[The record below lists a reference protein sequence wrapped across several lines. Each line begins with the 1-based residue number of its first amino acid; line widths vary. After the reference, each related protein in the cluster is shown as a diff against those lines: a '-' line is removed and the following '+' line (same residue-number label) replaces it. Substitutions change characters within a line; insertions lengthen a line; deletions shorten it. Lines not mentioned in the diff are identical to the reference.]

1 MNSTLPGEVFKEMT
15 DIFDELLDSLSTLH
29 ALSTI
34 HLPVASEKELF
45 RQVME
50 ILVENYGFDKCSVF
64 AVEKSALCKVGALT
78 WQEWESG
85 QVFPQESQASP
96 EDKLFLQTMMGMA
109 VQTGESQVCS
119 DCQQDNIF
127 SSMVQGKKPTSL
139 GSVVS
144 SPIIFGQKAIGAVNV
159 SYPLPDQLNE
169 WQKRLIP
176 VFCRFLGQIITS
188 NRLLNDLE
196 KEVNSRTS
204 QLDSLLDETRRMEQ
218 HYQELAMIDDLTGI
232 YNRRFF
238 FLEAKRTL
246 GRAVRHFHPFSLLIV
261 DLDRFKHVN
270 DTYGHAIGDAVL
282 QDVASAMRKILRE
295 TDILARTGGE
305 EFAIALPETDA
316 PGTRELAERV
326 LKAVNSLSWSAGGDM
341 FQVTASIGCAHISV
355 KNISNWQGTV
365 DSSLKASQTNPS
377 KTNLSH
383 LLDRLYSEADTAMYI
398 AKRKGGSQIAQLA
411 DIE

>member
-1 MNSTLPGEVFKEMT
+1 MNLTLPGEVFKEMT

-50 ILVENYGFDKCSVF
+50 MLIENYGFDACSIFVL
-64 AVEKSALCKVGALT
+64 EKSALREMGNLS
-78 WQEWESG
+78 WQEWESD
-85 QVFPQESQASP
+85 QEFRQETQASP
-96 EDKLFLQTMMGMA
+96 EDKLFLKTMMGMA
-109 VQTGESQVCS
+109 IQTGEPQICS
-119 DCQQDNIF
+119 DCLRDNIF
-127 SSMVQGKKPTSL
+127 TAMAQGKKPTSF
-139 GSVVS
+139 GSVIS
-144 SPIIFGQKAIGAVNV
+144 APIVFGQKAMGVVNV

-204 QLDSLLDETRRMEQ
+204 QLDGLLDETRRMEQ

-246 GRAVRHFHPFSLLIV
+246 GRAVRHFHSFSLLIV
-261 DLDRFKHVN
+261 DLDRFKYVN
-270 DTYGHAIGDAVL
+270 DTYGHAMGDAVL

-305 EFAIALPETDA
+305 EFAMALPETDA
-316 PGTRELAERV
+316 RGTKELAERV
-326 LKAVNSLSWSAGGDM
+326 LKAINDLSWKANGES
-341 FQVTASIGCAHISV
+341 FKVTASIGSAHISA
-355 KNISNWQGTV
+355 KNISNWCEIV
-365 DSSLKASQTNPS
+365 ERPLKAPKPKTS

-383 LLDRLYSEADTAMYI
+383 LLDRLYSEADTAMYV
-398 AKRKGGSQIAQLA
+398 AKRKGGSQISQVA